1 MSRGATYV
9 ELLAAMQRNEEHYE
23 ARHRGY
29 STDVVRPRGRT
40 LTSRLLRALRITRG

>member
-9 ELLAAMQRNEEHYE
+9 QLLGALNQNEMHDV

-29 STDVVRPRGRT
+29 STDVIRPRDRS
-40 LTSRLLRALRITRG
+40 LTARLLRALRIIRG